1 MQMPGRTFSSNSY
14 RYGFNGKENDNEV
27 KGSGNQQ
34 DYGLR
39 IYDSR
44 LAKFLSV
51 DPLTKK
57 YPELTPYQFA
67 SNTPIQAVDL
77 DGAEALFVHGTWSDK
92 TTWEGGFVK
101 NMLRATGW
109 EKIQA
114 NAYFGNWSGANKSSS
129 RIEASNAFFNFLTSD
144 KNPFRDLKHATLIG
158 HSHGG
163 NVNKI
168 LRNKLQ
174 AAGWTVDILNIETP
188 QRTEFNTP
196 SGGGGV
202 FLNFFHKSDVVQFA
216 GAFGK
221 RWNTGSRKD
230 YAADKNIELPES
242 IPIITPFT
250 LIPFNSVLQ
259 WFQDAGGHSL
269 HNNQLSQRVIIN
281 QTQQAFDAY
290 KKQYPTG
297 TKTSISE
304 GDDSFDKFKSDPSGS
319 NNSTATAKEEKPKS

>member
-109 EKIQA
+109 EK
-114 NAYFGNWSGANKSSS
+114 NSSKC
-129 RIEASNAFFNFLTSD
+129 IF
-144 KNPFRDLKHATLIG
+144 
-158 HSHGG
+158 
-163 NVNKI
+163 
-168 LRNKLQ
+168 
-174 AAGWTVDILNIETP
+174 W
-188 QRTEFNTP
+188 
-196 SGGGGV
+196 
-202 FLNFFHKSDVVQFA
+202 
-216 GAFGK
+216 
-221 RWNTGSRKD
+221 
-230 YAADKNIELPES
+230 
-242 IPIITPFT
+242 
-250 LIPFNSVLQ
+250 
-259 WFQDAGGHSL
+259 
-269 HNNQLSQRVIIN
+269 
-281 QTQQAFDAY
+281 
-290 KKQYPTG
+290 
-297 TKTSISE
+297 
-304 GDDSFDKFKSDPSGS
+304 
-319 NNSTATAKEEKPKS
+319 